1 MLRVWH
7 DGPMPEFQFRS
18 EMPAS
23 ASEVW
28 AWHASP
34 GAFERL
40 MPPWQDIRVIRREGG
55 IDDGGTL
62 LMELPIGPARV
73 RWLARH
79 EGAVVGRQFVDEQI
93 EGPFKKWRH
102 SHRFAP
108 LDADRSALEDHIHF
122 RLPGGALGHRIG
134 TPFVQAEMARLFPW
148 RHARTRLDLRRHKAV
163 GLAPMKILVSGASG
177 LIGEQLCAFLSTGGH
192 TIARLVREK
201 PQAGSRD
208 VEWHPDRWEI
218 DAQAL
223 EGFDA
228 VIHLA
233 GENVAQRWTPEAM
246 AAILDSRRQGTR
258 LLAEALAKLTQK
270 PAHFLSASAVGYYGD
285 RGDDPVDEADRLAG
299 TGFLAEVTQAWEL
312 ATRPAAEA
320 GIRTANLRFGVV
332 LTPRGGALQKMLPA
346 FKFGL
351 GGAIGSGNQYMSW
364 IGLDDLLGAVLH
376 VLATPGLT
384 GPVNLTSPQPVT
396 NREFTH
402 VLGKALRRPTLFP
415 LPAGVVLGL
424 FGDMGKAML
433 LEGQRVV
440 PGQLLETGFK
450 FETPYLAEALR
461 WELGDVSA

>member
-1 MLRVWH
+1 
-7 DGPMPEFQFRS
+7 MPEYQFRS

-23 ASEVW
+23 AQEVW
-28 AWHASP
+28 AWHARP
-34 GAFERL
+34 GALERL
-40 MPPWQDIRVIRREGG
+40 LPPWQDAHVIRREGG
-55 IDDGGTL
+55 IDDGGTV
-62 LMELPIGPARV
+62 LMELTFGPKRQK
-73 RWLARH
+73 WLAKH
-79 EGAVVGRQFVDEQI
+79 EDAIVGRQFADEQI

-102 SHRFAP
+102 THRFAP
-108 LDADRSALEDHIHF
+108 LDADRSAVEDHVHF
-122 RLPGGALGHRIG
+122 RVPGGMLGHRLG
-134 TPFVQAEMARLFPW
+134 TPFVQAELARMFPW
-148 RHARTRLDLRRHKAV
+148 RHARTRQDLKRHKLA

-177 LIGEQLCAFLSTGGH
+177 LIGEQLIAFLSTGGH
-192 TIARLVREK
+192 EVAKLVRNK
-201 PQAGSRD
+201 PAAGTRD

-233 GENVAQRWTPEAM
+233 GETVAQRWTPQAM

-258 LLAEALAKLTQK
+258 LLAEALAKLTNK
-270 PAHFLSASAVGYYGD
+270 PAHFLCASAIGYYGD
-285 RGDDPVDEADRLAG
+285 RGDDPVDEEDRTAG

-312 ATRPAAEA
+312 ASRPAAEA

-332 LTPRGGALQKMLPA
+332 LTPRGGALAKMLPP
-346 FKFGL
+346 FKLGL
-351 GGAIGSGNQYMSW
+351 GGPIGSGNQYMSW

-376 VLATPGLT
+376 VLATPAIA

-396 NREFTH
+396 NREFTR
-402 VLGKALRRPTLFP
+402 VLSETLHRPAALP
-415 LPAGVVLGL
+415 LPAAGVLAA

-440 PGQLLETGFK
+440 PGKLLETGFR

-461 WELGDVSA
+461 WELGEVQPLA